1 MQPKVAKILWFAI
14 LSSVVLLFIISD
26 YIPPLEV
33 SDRKIINWVFTMGSI
48 VVGVLALRLGSTIS
62 LTTDLYPPSYLIQL
76 LLIDSISVFGFIL
89 KILGASSTEAGIYF
103 FISFIGLILVKPTK
117 GTWGSGRPMFASSAD
132 ADDRS

>member
-1 MQPKVAKILWFAI
+1 MQPKTAKILWLAI

-26 YIPPLEV
+26 FIPPIEL

-48 VVGVLALRLGSTIS
+48 GVGVLALMLGSKIS
-62 LTTDLYPPSYLIQL
+62 LATGLYPPTYLIQL

-103 FISFIGLILVKPTK
+103 FISFIGLILVKPRSI
-117 GTWGSGRPMFASSAD
+117 SG
-132 ADDRS
+132 

>member
-26 YIPPLEV
+26 FIPPIDV
-33 SDRKIINWVFTMGSI
+33 SDRKIINWIFTMGSFG
-48 VVGVLALRLGSTIS
+48 VGVFALMLGNKIS
-62 LTTDLYPPSYLIQL
+62 LTTGLYPPTYLIQL

-103 FISFIGLILVKPTK
+103 FISFIGLILVKPS
-117 GTWGSGRPMFASSAD
+117 GEVGSKHT
-132 ADDRS
+132 